1 MITDSG
7 YVAVMVLRQQIYAIR
22 GAEAIGPFTALQAT
36 EVGNRLQNEIAGTCV
51 RVCPAENYTP
61 SEVPL
66 RRVISA
72 AEYIKLAG
80 GDRTL
85 RQYKADPLVIEP
97 LPGV

>member
-1 MITDSG
+1 MADSG
-7 YVAVMVLRQQIYAIR
+7 YVAVMVFRQKIYAIR

-51 RVCPAENYTP
+51 KVCPAEKYSA

-66 RRVISA
+66 RRVITVA
-72 AEYIKLAG
+72 AYIKMAG
-80 GDRTL
+80 GERTA
-85 RQYKADPLVIEP
+85 RQYKADPLVVEA